1 MQLFSADA
9 VFKITPKTWKNCPQK
24 LLIIG
29 NQLFL
34 STGPAAQTAQKQK
47 SHTTKSPL
55 MQDWVF
61 RLGVKTKYTSRKGER
76 DLMSNRR
83 LCWVGRV
90 KYDEVGYLVD

>member
-1 MQLFSADA
+1 MVVLMWPGD
-9 VFKITPKTWKNCPQK
+9 
-24 LLIIG
+24 LM
-29 NQLFL
+29 
-34 STGPAAQTAQKQK
+34 
-47 SHTTKSPL
+47 L

-90 KYDEVGYLVD
+90 KYDEVGYLVDQYLGRSKQLPKIICNKSDY